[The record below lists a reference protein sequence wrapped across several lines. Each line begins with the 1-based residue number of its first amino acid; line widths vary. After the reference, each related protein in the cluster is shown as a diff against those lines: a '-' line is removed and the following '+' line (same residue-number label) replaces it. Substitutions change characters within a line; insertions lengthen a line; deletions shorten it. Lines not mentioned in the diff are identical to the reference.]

1 MSESRNRQ
9 PQSDR
14 MAGKSALAE
23 TAERRKGGDATLI
36 AAA

>member
-1 MSESRNRQ
+1 
-9 PQSDR
+9 

-36 AAA
+36 AVA